1 MNCKAVF
8 IQLVFLLAISFPGH
22 AQRSQKRDKFP
33 SYFGFQYKPLF
44 AGDFLGT
51 STTVLSEGSY
61 TATVKQKFGYS
72 FGATVRVAL
81 TRYISLETG
90 INLVQRNYGVS
101 YAYPDSS
108 LTANGRLSMLNYD
121 VPLNGLVY
129 IQLSENMY
137 MNTSLGVSAVY
148 RPSNVFDTTLVEP
161 YDIFALEGRRTST
174 VGVEMN
180 ANVGFE
186 YRTESSGI
194 FYIGISGRVPF
205 KPIYEIAGIYQNG
218 SKKVVAFGQLTGT
231 YLSLDFRYFFPNTRN
246 RGTQFKPGPI
256 EQ

>member
-1 MNCKAVF
+1 MNCKSVI
-8 IQLVFLLAISFPGH
+8 IQLVFLFGIILPGQ
-22 AQRSQKRDKFP
+22 AQRSKKRDKFP

-51 STTVLSEGSY
+51 STTTLSEGTL
-61 TATVKQKFGYS
+61 TAVVKQKFGYS
-72 FGATVRVAL
+72 FGASVRVGL
-81 TRYISLETG
+81 TRLVSLETG
-90 INLVQRNYGVS
+90 INLVQRNYNVD
-101 YAYPDSS
+101 YDYPDSS
-108 LTANGRLSMLNYD
+108 LTAHGRLSMLNYD
-121 VPLNGLVY
+121 IPLNGLVY
-129 IQLSENMY
+129 IQLGEALF

-161 YDIFALEGRRTST
+161 YDLFALEGRRTSK
-174 VGVEMN
+174 VGLEMN

-205 KPIYEIAGIYQNG
+205 KPIYEIAGIYQSG
-218 SKKVVAFGQLTGT
+218 STKVAAFGQLTGT

-246 RGTQFKPGPI
+246 RGTQFMQGPI